1 MPSRRIRVVLADDH
15 HLVRQGFR
23 ELLSAE
29 PNIEVAG
36 EASDGRELLDLVRRQ
51 ACDVVLLDISMP
63 GPSGIEVLRVIKR
76 EHPHLRVLVLT
87 MHDEHL
93 FGPRA
98 LAAGAD
104 GYLTKDSSRKELIGA
119 IRTLVAG
126 GKYVTARLAGQAVE
140 PVGDPSKAPSY
151 TTLSTREFEVLRLLG
166 SAKTVTETAAD
177 LRISVKTVSTY
188 RARILQKLQLR
199 NTAEL
204 IQYAIR
210 KRLVG

>member
-23 ELLSAE
+23 ELLRAE
-29 PNIEVAG
+29 PTIEVVG
-36 EASDGRELLDLVRRQ
+36 EASDGRELLALVRRKP
-51 ACDVVLLDISMP
+51 CDVVLLDISMP
-63 GPSGIEVLRVIKR
+63 GLSGIEVLRVLKR
-76 EHPHLRVLVLT
+76 EHPRLLVLVLT
-87 MHDEHL
+87 MHEEYL

-104 GYLTKDSSRKELIGA
+104 GYLTKDSSRKEVIEA
-119 IRTLVAG
+119 IRTLAAG
-126 GKYVTARLAGQAVE
+126 GKYVTARLAEQASE
-140 PVGDPSKAPSY
+140 PVDAPSKVPSSPA
-151 TTLSTREFEVLRLLG
+151 LSTREFEVLRLLA
-166 SAKTVTETAAD
+166 SAKTVTETAED

-204 IQYAIR
+204 IRYAIR